1 MPCYNFALCHTATLY
16 DKNPLLIGTTMPLE
30 AIAINSLDAPLI
42 KKPARDNDLAER
54 LQALYDSDDEQP
66 DGIEVLNIVEQGFKR
81 GQYLYVGMFND
92 KPIAAVGCFDDGQ
105 TDAKR
110 LQYLTVHQQN
120 RGRAIDA
127 KFIKLVYDAEV
138 KKGVR
143 EFVPADAD
151 IHRIMSEYDLL
162 RVKD

>member
-1 MPCYNFALCHTATLY
+1 
-16 DKNPLLIGTTMPLE
+16 MPLE
-30 AIAINSLDAPLI
+30 AIAINDLNAPLI
-42 KKPARDNDLAER
+42 KKPARKNELAER
-54 LQALYDSDDEQP
+54 LQALYDSDDSQP
-66 DGIEVLNIVEQGFKR
+66 SGEEVLSIIKQGFKR

-105 TDAKR
+105 TDSRR
-110 LQYLTVHQQN
+110 LQYLTVNPQN
-120 RGRAIDA
+120 RGSAIDA

-143 EFVPADAD
+143 QFVPVDRD
-151 IHRIMSEYDLL
+151 IHQIMSDYELI

>member
-1 MPCYNFALCHTATLY
+1 
-16 DKNPLLIGTTMPLE
+16 MPLE

-42 KKPARDNDLAER
+42 KNPARENELSER
-54 LQALYDSDDEQP
+54 LHALYDSDDNQP
-66 DGIEVLNIVEQGFKR
+66 SGAEVLNLVEQGFKR
-81 GQYLYVGMFND
+81 GQTLYVGMFND
-92 KPIAAVGCFDDGQ
+92 KPIAAVACFDDGQ
-105 TDAKR
+105 TDTKR
-110 LQYLTVHQQN
+110 LQYLTVHSQN

-143 EFVPADAD
+143 AFVAVDAE
-151 IHRIMSEYDLL
+151 IHRIMTEYELL

>member
-1 MPCYNFALCHTATLY
+1 
-16 DKNPLLIGTTMPLE
+16 MPLE
-30 AIAINSLDAPLI
+30 AIAINSLDVPLI
-42 KKPARDNDLAER
+42 KKPARDNELSER
-54 LQALYDSDDEQP
+54 LQALYDSDDAQP

-143 EFVPADAD
+143 EFVPVDTD
-151 IHRIMSEYDLL
+151 IHRIMSEYELL

>member
-1 MPCYNFALCHTATLY
+1 
-16 DKNPLLIGTTMPLE
+16 MPLE
-30 AIAINSLDAPLI
+30 AIAINDLNAPLI
-42 KKPARDNDLAER
+42 KKPARDNELAER
-54 LQALYDSDDEQP
+54 LRALYDSDDSQP
-66 DGIEVLNIVEQGFKR
+66 SGEEVLALIKQGFKR

-110 LQYLTVHQQN
+110 LQYLTVHEQN

-143 EFVPADAD
+143 QFVPVDNN
-151 IHRIMSEYDLL
+151 IHQIMSEYELL
-162 RVKD
+162 RVKRPL

>member
-1 MPCYNFALCHTATLY
+1 
-16 DKNPLLIGTTMPLE
+16 MPLE
-30 AIAINSLDAPLI
+30 AIAINDLNAPLI
-42 KKPARDNDLAER
+42 KKPARDNELSER
-54 LQALYDSDDEQP
+54 LCALYDSDDNQP
-66 DGIEVLNIVEQGFKR
+66 SGEEVLSLIEQGFKR
-81 GQYLYVGMFND
+81 GQTLYVGMFND

-110 LQYLTVHQQN
+110 LQYLTVHTQN

-143 EFVPADAD
+143 QFVPVDAD
-151 IHRIMSEYDLL
+151 IHQIMSEYELL
-162 RVKD
+162 QVKD

>member
-1 MPCYNFALCHTATLY
+1 
-16 DKNPLLIGTTMPLE
+16 MPLE
-30 AIAINSLDAPLI
+30 AIAINDLNAPLI
-42 KKPARDNDLAER
+42 KKPARDNELSER
-54 LQALYDSDDEQP
+54 LRALYDSDDNQP
-66 DGIEVLNIVEQGFKR
+66 SGEEVLSLIEQGFKR

-110 LQYLTVHQQN
+110 LQYLTVHEQN
-120 RGRAIDA
+120 RKRAIDA

-143 EFVPADAD
+143 QFVPVDRD
-151 IHRIMSEYDLL
+151 IHQIMREYELL

>member
-1 MPCYNFALCHTATLY
+1 
-16 DKNPLLIGTTMPLE
+16 MPLE
-30 AIAINSLDAPLI
+30 AIAIHSLDTPLI
-42 KKPARDNDLAER
+42 KKPARKNELSER
-54 LQALYDSDDEQP
+54 LHALYDSDNAQP
-66 DGIEVLNIVEQGFKR
+66 SGAEVLSLVEQGFKR

-92 KPIAAVGCFDDGQ
+92 KPIAAVACFDDGQ

-110 LQYLTVHQQN
+110 LQYLTVHPQN
-120 RGRAIDA
+120 RDRAIDA

-151 IHRIMSEYDLL
+151 IHRIMSEYELL
-162 RVKD
+162 RVKG

>member
-1 MPCYNFALCHTATLY
+1 
-16 DKNPLLIGTTMPLE
+16 MPLE
-30 AIAINSLDAPLI
+30 AIAINDLNAPLI
-42 KKPARDNDLAER
+42 KKPARKNELAER
-54 LQALYDSDDEQP
+54 LQALYDSDDSQP
-66 DGIEVLNIVEQGFKR
+66 SGEEVLSIIKQGFKR

-105 TDAKR
+105 TDSRR
-110 LQYLTVHQQN
+110 LQYLTVHPQN

-143 EFVPADAD
+143 QFVPVDRD
-151 IHRIMSEYDLL
+151 IHQIMSDYELI

>member
-1 MPCYNFALCHTATLY
+1 
-16 DKNPLLIGTTMPLE
+16 MPLE
-30 AIAINSLDAPLI
+30 AIAINDLNAPLI
-42 KKPARDNDLAER
+42 KKPARDNELSER
-54 LQALYDSDDEQP
+54 LRALYDSDDNQP
-66 DGIEVLNIVEQGFKR
+66 SGEEVLSLIEQGFKR

-92 KPIAAVGCFDDGQ
+92 KPIAAVGCSDDGQ

-110 LQYLTVHQQN
+110 LQYLTVHEQN
-120 RGRAIDA
+120 RKRAIDA

-143 EFVPADAD
+143 QFVPVDRD
-151 IHRIMSEYDLL
+151 IHQIMSEYELL

>member
-1 MPCYNFALCHTATLY
+1 
-16 DKNPLLIGTTMPLE
+16 MPLE
-30 AIAINSLDAPLI
+30 AIAIHSLDTPLI
-42 KKPARDNDLAER
+42 KKPARENELSER
-54 LQALYDSDDEQP
+54 LHALYDSDDTQP
-66 DGIEVLNIVEQGFKR
+66 DGAEVLSLFEQGFKR
-81 GQYLYVGMFND
+81 GQCLYVGMFND
-92 KPIAAVGCFDDGQ
+92 KPIAAVACFDDGQ
-105 TDAKR
+105 TNAKR
-110 LQYLTVHQQN
+110 LQYLTVHPQN

-151 IHRIMSEYDLL
+151 IHRIMSEYELL

>member
-1 MPCYNFALCHTATLY
+1 
-16 DKNPLLIGTTMPLE
+16 MPLE

-42 KKPARDNDLAER
+42 KKPARDNELAER
-54 LQALYDSDDEQP
+54 LQALYDSDDAQP
-66 DGIEVLNIVEQGFKR
+66 DGLEVINIVEQGFKR

-110 LQYLTVHQQN
+110 LQYLTIHEQN

-143 EFVPADAD
+143 QFVPVDNN
-151 IHRIMSEYDLL
+151 IHKIMSEYELL
-162 RVKD
+162 RVKS

>member
-1 MPCYNFALCHTATLY
+1 MLCHTATLY
-16 DKNPLLIGTTMPLE
+16 DRNPLFIGTAMPLE
-30 AIAINSLDAPLI
+30 AIAINSLDVPLI
-42 KKPARDNDLAER
+42 KKPARDNELSER
-54 LQALYDSDDEQP
+54 LQALYDSDDAQP

>member
-1 MPCYNFALCHTATLY
+1 
-16 DKNPLLIGTTMPLE
+16 MPLE
-30 AIAINSLDAPLI
+30 AIAINSLDTPLI
-42 KKPARDNDLAER
+42 KKPARKNELSER
-54 LQALYDSDDEQP
+54 LHALYDSDDAQP
-66 DGIEVLNIVEQGFKR
+66 SGAEILSLVEQGFKR

-92 KPIAAVGCFDDGQ
+92 KPIAAVACFDDGQ

-110 LQYLTVHQQN
+110 LQYLTVHPQN
-120 RGRAIDA
+120 RDRAIDA

-151 IHRIMSEYDLL
+151 IHRIMSEYELL
-162 RVKD
+162 RVKG

>member
-1 MPCYNFALCHTATLY
+1 
-16 DKNPLLIGTTMPLE
+16 MPLE
-30 AIAINSLDAPLI
+30 AIAINDLNAPLI
-42 KKPARDNDLAER
+42 KKPARDNELSER
-54 LQALYDSDDEQP
+54 LRALYDSDDNQP
-66 DGIEVLNIVEQGFKR
+66 SGEEVLSLIEQGFKR

-110 LQYLTVHQQN
+110 LQYLTVHEQN
-120 RGRAIDA
+120 RKRAIDA

-143 EFVPADAD
+143 QFVPVDSD
-151 IHRIMSEYDLL
+151 IHQIMSEYELL